1 MVIRNRNPHRNR
13 PTRSVMARN
22 GRNYQ
27 SSSTNSTSHTTS
39 WLWVFFV
46 WAFMSALDIFLTFRI
61 EYFYPVFLAI
71 QETHYLWKTS
81 TLSSLFFLVV
91 NISADITIF
100 SLWKSDNLFIF
111 AGFLVWLNVIFSGL
125 EIKSPT
131 LYTAIGSIFI
141 VLLDFLLYSTKSNP
155 ENEGYYFAEG
165 LKPVAAH
172 CIGYPLVS
180 IGYCLKRYMAYLL
193 RLRKQ
198 NEVEAKNKY
207 YYNMLYE
214 ALPPAAYNQSAE
226 RIWERDFLELEPE
239 RDDEDSSTSSKS
251 EKDAKAEKETP
262 TWSQRLKELFQDL
275 TCFSGSSRS
284 HLLTVK
290 EPARSQPGSSKS
302 SGGSTRDSN
311 VRAYR
316 VYRWLE
322 SIACWLRECFASS
335 TSSTSGASSNAPP
348 VHNSVDAANSSGATN
363 SHSSAAPNAHVT
375 SSSMNNQSS
384 SAGKSPPSSNCHSG
398 GSNQNRR
405 VNATKAKN
413 ENQTKSSSASHSPA
427 LEKSLPKNSASEN
440 CQKTE
445 NNSTKHSK
453 KNHQEKDDNG
463 DGQYSRHTPTK
474 KEKNNLKSQNHG
486 EHLYTQ
492 IQKQDSI
499 KTDDSQS
506 NQNSRGDSDATQAEL
521 GRIKRE
527 NEKLKKNESQ
537 LKGKIDDL
545 TQHEEFTKKQF
556 EDVKKRDESLRNQL
570 KVERERTGELRS
582 QLKEKNDESRL
593 LQSNLNDREAENER
607 LRHQLKKSEMER
619 ELLNQEA
626 KNREQ
631 ELQHSR
637 SKIAEGE
644 LKINQLH
651 RIVEERQQSV
661 RNSQEK
667 LQAESR
673 LKLQLLERL
682 NTQQQEIEDLRH
694 RSTLYQRPVIHDF

>member
-27 SSSTNSTSHTTS
+27 SGSTNSTSHTTS

-207 YYNMLYE
+207 YYNLLYE

-226 RIWERDFLELEPE
+226 RIWERDFLELEPD

-251 EKDAKAEKETP
+251 EKTDKTEKETP

-290 EPARSQPGSSKS
+290 EPVRSQPGSSKS
-302 SGGSTRDSN
+302 SSGNSSN
-311 VRAYR
+311 SNLRAYR

-322 SIACWLRECFASS
+322 SIACWLRDCFATTT
-335 TSSTSGASSNAPP
+335 TSSTSTPAPP
-348 VHNSVDAANSSGATN
+348 VHNSVDTVTASNSSGCSLASHVASSN
-363 SHSSAAPNAHVT
+363 SIP
-375 SSSMNNQSS
+375 
-384 SAGKSPPSSNCHSG
+384 KSPPSSKSDSG
-398 GSNQNRR
+398 SKR
-405 VNATKAKN
+405 VNTTKSRS
-413 ENQTKSSSASHSPA
+413 ENQTKSSISPA
-427 LEKSLPKNSASEN
+427 LNEKSLPKNSASEN

-445 NNSTKHSK
+445 NNSTKNTK
-453 KNHQEKDDNG
+453 KNQNQEKDDN
-463 DGQYSRHTPTK
+463 DEKQQYSRHTPTK

-570 KVERERTGELRS
+570 KLERERTGELRS
-582 QLKEKNDESRL
+582 QLKEKNDENRL

-619 ELLNQEA
+619 ELMNQEA